1 MLLLILLVGFLRLQ
15 QKEGSS
21 AYEAEQVAEA
31 KAILKPFILRRTKE
45 DVELDLPGKT
55 NHVEFVRMNYMQ
67 EELYKKMISRYSK
80 EKRDLSEV
88 EHEHTDG
95 LEALHQM
102 RKLANHPL
110 LIRNIFTREKLPE
123 IARDLIS
130 VR

>member
-55 NHVEFVRMNYMQ
+55 NHVEFVRMNYRQ
-67 EELYKKMISRYSK
+67 EELYKNMISRYSK
-80 EKRDLSEV
+80 EKRDLSDRV
-88 EHEHTDG
+88 TRLEHENA
-95 LEALHQM
+95 ALKSRLDAATARTKQM
-102 RKLANHPL
+102 LDRVRF
-110 LIRNIFTREKLPE
+110 IRQQAQGGGER
-123 IARDLIS
+123 
-130 VR
+130 